1 MNESNLIE
9 RVNKGLEEIRPF
21 LQRDGGD
28 VTFIKV
34 TSDSEVIIKLEGACQ
49 SCDVNQMTLK
59 NGIEQSV
66 KKYAPSNL
74 MLHKKHMILSII
86 SYLFI

>member
-34 TSDSEVIIKLEGACQ
+34 TSNLEVIIKLEGACE

-66 KKYAPSNL
+66 KKYAPEIKIVKTL
-74 MLHKKHMILSII
+74 
-86 SYLFI
+86 

>member
-34 TSDSEVIIKLEGACQ
+34 TSDSEVIIKLEGACK

-66 KKYAPSNL
+66 KKYAPEIKIVKTL
-74 MLHKKHMILSII
+74 
-86 SYLFI
+86 

>member
-66 KKYAPSNL
+66 KKYAPEIKIVKTL
-74 MLHKKHMILSII
+74 
-86 SYLFI
+86 

>member
-1 MNESNLIE
+1 MNESNLLE
-9 RVNKGLEEIRPF
+9 RINKGLDEIRPF

-28 VTFIKV
+28 VSFIKV
-34 TSDSEVIIKLEGACQ
+34 TSNSEVIVKLEGACE

-66 KKYAPSNL
+66 KKYAPEIKIVKTL
-74 MLHKKHMILSII
+74 
-86 SYLFI
+86 

>member
-1 MNESNLIE
+1 MNESNLLE
-9 RVNKGLEEIRPF
+9 RINKGLNEIRPF

-34 TSDSEVIIKLEGACQ
+34 TSNSEVIVRLEGACE

-66 KKYAPSNL
+66 KKYAPEIKIVKTL
-74 MLHKKHMILSII
+74 
-86 SYLFI
+86 

>member
-66 KKYAPSNL
+66 KKYAPEIKIVKL
-74 MLHKKHMILSII
+74 L
-86 SYLFI
+86 

>member
-34 TSDSEVIIKLEGACQ
+34 TSNLEVIIKLEGACE

-59 NGIEQSV
+59 NGIEQCV
-66 KKYAPSNL
+66 KKYAPEIKIVKTL
-74 MLHKKHMILSII
+74 
-86 SYLFI
+86 

>member
-66 KKYAPSNL
+66 KKYAPEIKTVKTL
-74 MLHKKHMILSII
+74 
-86 SYLFI
+86 

>member
-1 MNESNLIE
+1 MNESNLLE
-9 RVNKGLEEIRPF
+9 RINKGLDEIRPF

-28 VTFIKV
+28 VSFIKV
-34 TSDSEVIIKLEGACQ
+34 TSNSEVIVRLEGACE

-66 KKYAPSNL
+66 KKYAPEIKIVKTL
-74 MLHKKHMILSII
+74 
-86 SYLFI
+86 